1 MKPPSEKSSPSADPS
16 SSDDAIDTAAAEW
29 LVERD
34 AGFAPGRA
42 KAFAAWRATDPRH
55 EAAVLRTECA
65 LNLIAEM
72 PAIRSPLA
80 ARLAEETE
88 IVRPAFLR
96 VPGWAAGLAAALAL
110 AAVVWWV
117 APGRTGLA
125 ETQHYATAATRQQQ
139 VALVDGSIVNLNVST
154 DVQIALTPAARRV
167 TLTAGEA
174 HFAVA
179 HDTARPF
186 IVSAGGVSVR
196 AVGTAFSVR
205 LGDQGVEVLV
215 TEGKVEVT
223 REATDSAPATAR
235 SAGHPQL
242 VAGERT
248 LIAHDTAPAA
258 APVERVSVD
267 ALKAAARWHSQV
279 MTFTDLPLRDAVAL
293 FNRRNVQQLILADAA
308 LGERKIG
315 GTFAA
320 DQVEAFVR
328 LLAQDSDITVERRA
342 ATEIVLRRAP

>member
-1 MKPPSEKSSPSADPS
+1 
-16 SSDDAIDTAAAEW
+16 
-29 LVERD
+29 
-34 AGFAPGRA
+34 
-42 KAFAAWRATDPRH
+42 
-55 EAAVLRTECA
+55 
-65 LNLIAEM
+65 M

-186 IVSAGGVSVR
+186 IVTAGGVSVR

-205 LGDQGVEVLV
+205 LGNHGVEVLV
-215 TEGKVEVT
+215 TEGKVEIT
-223 REATDSAPATAR
+223 RDDADSTPAPALPA
-235 SAGHPQL
+235 AHPLL

-248 LIAHDTAPAA
+248 VILRDAANTAA
-258 APVERVSVD
+258 AIERVSTD
-267 ALKAAARWHSQV
+267 ALQAAVRWHSQV
-279 MTFTDLPLRDAVAL
+279 MTFTNLPLRDAVTL
-293 FNRRNVQQLILADAA
+293 FNRRNTQQLILADAA

-328 LLAQDSDITVERRA
+328 LLAQDGDITAERRA
-342 ATEIVLRRAP
+342 AAEIILRRAP

>member
-1 MKPPSEKSSPSADPS
+1 MTPPSEKSSPPADHS
-16 SSDDAIDTAAAEW
+16 SSDDAIETAAAEW

-34 AGFAPGRA
+34 AGFPPGRA
-42 KAFAAWRATDPRH
+42 SAFAAWCAADPRH

-65 LNLIAEM
+65 LDLIGEM
-72 PAIRSPLA
+72 PAIRAPLT
-80 ARLAEETE
+80 ARLAEETK
-88 IVRPAFLR
+88 IVRPAFFR
-96 VPGWAAGLAAALAL
+96 VPGWSAGLAAALTL
-110 AAVVWWV
+110 AAVVWWTFPSP
-117 APGRTGLA
+117 APA
-125 ETQHYATAATRQQQ
+125 TQHYATAPTRQQQ
-139 VALVDGSIVNLNVST
+139 VALVDGSVMNLNVST
-154 DVQIALTPAARRV
+154 DVQVALTPAARRV

-186 IVSAGGVSVR
+186 IVTAGGVSIR

-205 LGDQGVEVLV
+205 LGEHGVEVLV
-215 TEGKVEVT
+215 TEGKVEIT
-223 REATDSAPATAR
+223 RDDADSTPAPALPA
-235 SAGHPQL
+235 AHPLL

-248 LIAHDTAPAA
+248 LILRDATPADTQ
-258 APVERVSVD
+258 VERVSTD
-267 ALKAAARWHSQV
+267 ALQAAVRWHSQV
-279 MTFTDLPLRDAVAL
+279 MTFTNLPLRDAVTL
-293 FNRRNVQQLILADAA
+293 FNRRNTQQLILADAA

-328 LLAQDSDITVERRA
+328 LLAQDGDIAVERRA

>member
-1 MKPPSEKSSPSADPS
+1 MTPPSEKSSPPADHS
-16 SSDDAIDTAAAEW
+16 SSDDAIETAAAEW

-42 KAFAAWRATDPRH
+42 SAFAAWCAADPRH

-65 LNLIAEM
+65 LDLIGEM
-72 PAIRSPLA
+72 PAIRAPLA
-80 ARLAEETE
+80 ARLAEETK
-88 IVRPAFLR
+88 IVRPAFFR
-96 VPGWAAGLAAALAL
+96 VPGWSAGLAAALTL
-110 AAVVWWV
+110 AAVVWWTFPSP
-117 APGRTGLA
+117 APA
-125 ETQHYATAATRQQQ
+125 TQHYATAPTRQQQ
-139 VALVDGSIVNLNVST
+139 VALVDGSVMNLNVST
-154 DVQIALTPAARRV
+154 DVQVALTPAARRV

-186 IVSAGGVSVR
+186 IVTAGGVFIR

-205 LGDQGVEVLV
+205 LGEHGVEVLV

-223 REATDSAPATAR
+223 RDDADSTPAPALPA
-235 SAGHPQL
+235 AHPLL

-248 LIAHDTAPAA
+248 LILRDTAPDA
-258 APVERVSVD
+258 APIERVSTD
-267 ALKAAARWHSQV
+267 ALQAAVRWHSQV
-279 MTFTDLPLRDAVAL
+279 MTFTNLPLRDAVTL
-293 FNRRNVQQLILADAA
+293 FNRRNTQQLILADAA

-328 LLAQDSDITVERRA
+328 LLAQDGDIAVERRA